1 MFVPIP
7 FAGMV
12 EIDMDTNDLADR
24 LEQFYSGT
32 HIQKA
37 AETLRQQQ
45 AEIDKL
51 QEENIELQRLFDKA
65 MDEWS
70 KSKWASLS
78 INQMEWKKFNGFL
91 A

>member
-7 FAGMV
+7 FAGIM

-70 KSKWASLS
+70 KSK
-78 INQMEWKKFNGFL
+78 
-91 A
+91 

>member
-70 KSKWASLS
+70 KSK
-78 INQMEWKKFNGFL
+78 
-91 A
+91 

>member
-12 EIDMDTNDLADR
+12 EIDMDINDLADR

-70 KSKWASLS
+70 KSK
-78 INQMEWKKFNGFL
+78 
-91 A
+91 

>member
-12 EIDMDTNDLADR
+12 EIDMDANDLADR

-70 KSKWASLS
+70 KSK
-78 INQMEWKKFNGFL
+78 
-91 A
+91 

>member
-7 FAGMV
+7 FAGMM

-70 KSKWASLS
+70 KSK
-78 INQMEWKKFNGFL
+78 
-91 A
+91 

>member
-1 MFVPIP
+1 MLEPIP

-37 AETLRQQQ
+37 AEVLRQQQ
-45 AEIDKL
+45 VEIKKL

-65 MDEWS
+65 MDKWS
-70 KSKWASLS
+70 KSK
-78 INQMEWKKFNGFL
+78 
-91 A
+91 

>member
-45 AEIDKL
+45 TEIDKL

-70 KSKWASLS
+70 KSK
-78 INQMEWKKFNGFL
+78 
-91 A
+91 